1 MVVVLVVAVVVVV
14 PEWMNDQLRHQVSGL
29 VVKEVVPMPTKR
41 AI

>member
-1 MVVVLVVAVVVVV
+1 MVVAAVVVV